1 LANNLVI
8 SGKTRLCGIIGDP
21 IEHTMSPVMHN
32 AAFRQMGVDY
42 LYVPFKVRQEEL
54 AKAIDGVKALN
65 IRGLNVTIPH
75 KVAVIQ
81 FLDKLDHLAENIGAV
96 NTIVNDDGVLTG
108 YNTDGAGFLQALL
121 ERGIEPKEKKVV
133 ILGAGGAS
141 RAISFSL
148 ADRGAHLVILNRAL
162 ELDWAEELASR
173 ISQTSTREVE
183 ALELNRENLARVLDR
198 ADIVV
203 NATSVGMTPNIY
215 ETPVTS
221 DLLKPGLIV
230 FDIVYNPIKTRLLRE
245 AEAAGA
251 KTISGLDML
260 VWQGALAFEKWTGLK
275 APIEL
280 MREEV
285 IKGLEKHEN

>member
-1 LANNLVI
+1 MRNKAI

-42 LYVPFKVRQEEL
+42 LYVPFKVKQGEL

-81 FLDKLDHLAENIGAV
+81 FLDKLDHLAEKIGAV

-121 ERGIEPKEKKVV
+121 EGGIEPRGKNIV

-148 ADRGAHLVILNRAL
+148 ADRGANLVILNRRL

-173 ISQTSTREVE
+173 ISQTFSKKVE

-198 ADIVV
+198 ANIVV
-203 NATSVGMTPNIY
+203 NATSIGMTPNID

-221 DLLKPGLIV
+221 DLLKPDLIV

-251 KTISGLDML
+251 RAISGLDML
-260 VWQGALAFEKWTGLK
+260 VGQGALAFEKWTGLK

-280 MREEV
+280 MREEA
-285 IKGLEKHEN
+285 IKGLEKQ